1 LSPPPPAVRRALL
14 ILGATALAAAWIFA
28 ALRLWRTTVPSD
40 LPLPNLDPHE
50 FFTDAQL
57 DRASSYEAFLRV
69 DALLGSLAAVLATG
83 LFAVRGARF
92 VRESAAGRIG
102 TGMLLG
108 MLGLAFVWLAQFPFG
123 LAALW
128 WERKHD
134 VSNLDYVS
142 WIVNDFLSAGGE
154 FLFICLALLIVMA
167 LAAVWR
173 RAWWVAAVPA
183 LLAVTLLFAFAQPY
197 LLPDLHPLNDP
208 ALEAEAQQLA
218 ADEGVSGTP
227 VRVQDTHNLGGSP
240 NAEATGLDGSRRV
253 IVWDTLLRRFPPSE
267 VRVVL
272 AHEFGHL
279 AHDHVLKGLAWGG
292 LLAIPIAL
300 IVALA
305 TRRRGGIYEPTAVP
319 LALFIVVALLF
330 VASPLQNAYSRRLE
344 SEADWSALQATHEPA
359 AAKALFR
366 RFTRVA
372 RVQPTS
378 PGWATLL
385 LENHPTIMQRIEMA
399 DAWRRLHPTTP

>member
-1 LSPPPPAVRRALL
+1 LSPPPPAVRRTLL
-14 ILGATALAAAWIFA
+14 IFGAIALAATWTFA
-28 ALRLWRTTVPSD
+28 AIRLWRTTVPGD
-40 LPLPNLDPHE
+40 LPLPNLDPHQ
-50 FFTDAQL
+50 FFTDVEL
-57 DRASSYEAFLRV
+57 DRAASYEAFLRV
-69 DALLGSLAAVLATG
+69 DALLGSLAAVAATA
-83 LFAVRGARF
+83 LFAARGARF

-108 MLGLAFVWLAQFPFG
+108 MLGLSFVWLAQFPFG

-167 LAAVWR
+167 LAALWR

-183 LLAVTLLFAFAQPY
+183 LLAVTLLFAFVQPY
-197 LLPDLHPLNDP
+197 LLPDLHPLRDP
-208 ALEAEAQQLA
+208 ALAAEARQLA
-218 ADEGVSGTP
+218 ADEGVAGTP
-227 VRVQDTHNLGGSP
+227 VRVQDTRNLGGSP

-253 IVWDTLLRRFPPSE
+253 IVWDTLLKRFPPSE

-292 LLAIPIAL
+292 LLAIPIA
-300 IVALA
+300 IVVALA

-344 SEADWSALQATHEPA
+344 SEADWSALQATHDPA

-372 RVQPTS
+372 RVQPTA
-378 PGWATLL
+378 PGWAMLM
-385 LENHPTIMQRIEMA
+385 LENHPTTMQRIEMA
-399 DAWRRLHPTTP
+399 DAWRTLHPTTP

>member
-1 LSPPPPAVRRALL
+1 LSPPPPAVRRTLL
-14 ILGATALAAAWIFA
+14 ILGAAAFAAAWIFA
-28 ALRLWRTTVPSD
+28 AIRLWRTSVPSN
-40 LPLPNLDPHE
+40 LSLPNLDPRR

-69 DALLGSLAAVLATG
+69 DALLGSIAAVAATG
-83 LFAVRGARF
+83 LFALRGAGF

-154 FLFICLALLIVMA
+154 FLFISFALLIVMA
-167 LAAVWR
+167 LAGVWR

-183 LLAVTLLFAFAQPY
+183 LLAVTLVFAFVQPY
-197 LLPDLHPLNDP
+197 LLPDLHPLRDP
-208 ALEAEAQQLA
+208 ALAAEAKQLA
-218 ADEGVSGTP
+218 ADEGVAGTP
-227 VRVQDTHNLGGSP
+227 VRVQDTHNLGGGP
-240 NAEATGLDGSRRV
+240 NAEAAGLDGSRRV

-279 AHDHVLKGLAWGG
+279 AHDHVLKGLAWTG

-330 VASPLQNAYSRRLE
+330 VASPLQNAFSRRLE
-344 SEADWSALQATHEPA
+344 AEADWSALQATHDPA
-359 AAKALFR
+359 AARALFR

-372 RVQPTS
+372 RAQPTS
-378 PGWATLL
+378 PGWATLM
-385 LENHPTIMQRIEMA
+385 LENHPTIMERIEMA
-399 DAWRRLHPTTP
+399 DAWRSLHPATP

>member
-1 LSPPPPAVRRALL
+1 M
-14 ILGATALAAAWIFA
+14 F
-28 ALRLWRTTVPSD
+28 
-40 LPLPNLDPHE
+40 
-50 FFTDAQL
+50 
-57 DRASSYEAFLRV
+57 
-69 DALLGSLAAVLATG
+69 
-83 LFAVRGARF
+83 
-92 VRESAAGRIG
+92 
-102 TGMLLG
+102 LG

-142 WIVNDFLSAGGE
+142 WIVNDFLSAGGA
-154 FLFICLALLIVMA
+154 FLFISFALLIVMA
-167 LAAVWR
+167 LAGVWR

-183 LLAVTLLFAFAQPY
+183 LLAVTLLFAFVQPY
-197 LLPDLHPLNDP
+197 LLPDLHPLRDP
-208 ALEAEAQQLA
+208 ALAAEAKQLA
-218 ADEGVSGTP
+218 ADEGVAGTP
-227 VRVQDTHNLGGSP
+227 VRVQDTHNLGGGP
-240 NAEATGLDGSRRV
+240 NAEAAGLDGSRRV

-279 AHDHVLKGLAWGG
+279 AHDHVLKELAWTG

-305 TRRRGGIYEPTAVP
+305 TRGRGGIYEPTAVP

-330 VASPLQNAYSRRLE
+330 VASPLQNAFSRRLE
-344 SEADWSALQATHEPA
+344 AEADWSALQATHDPA
-359 AAKALFR
+359 AARALFR

-372 RVQPTS
+372 RAQPTS
-378 PGWATLL
+378 PGWATLM
-385 LENHPTIMQRIEMA
+385 LENHPTIMERIEMA
-399 DAWRRLHPTTP
+399 DAWRSLHPATP

>member
-1 LSPPPPAVRRALL
+1 LSPPPAAVRRALL
-14 ILGATALAAAWIFA
+14 ILGGAALAAAWIFA
-28 ALRLWRTTVPSD
+28 ALRLWRTSVPSD
-40 LPLPNLDPHE
+40 LSLPNLDPHR
-50 FFTDAQL
+50 FFTAAQL

-69 DALLGSLAAVLATG
+69 DALLASVAAVLATG

-108 MLGLAFVWLAQFPFG
+108 MLGLAFVWLAQLPFG

-128 WERKHD
+128 WERRKG
-134 VSNLDYVS
+134 VSNLDYVT

-154 FLFICLALLIVMA
+154 FLFISLALLIVMS
-167 LAAVWR
+167 LAGVWR

-183 LLAVTLLFAFAQPY
+183 LLAVTLLFAFVQPY
-197 LLPDLHPLNDP
+197 LLPDLHPLRDP
-208 ALEAEAQQLA
+208 ALAAEAQQLA

-240 NAEATGLDGSRRV
+240 NAEAAGLDGSRRV

-279 AHDHVLKGLAWGG
+279 AHDHVLKGLGWTG

-305 TRRRGGIYEPTAVP
+305 TRRRGGIYEPTAIP
-319 LALFIVVALLF
+319 LALFIVVALLL

-344 SEADWSALQATHEPA
+344 SEADWSALQATHDPA

-372 RVQPTS
+372 RAAPTS
-378 PGWATLL
+378 PGWATLM
-385 LENHPTIMQRIEMA
+385 LETHPTIMQRIAMA
-399 DAWRRLHPTTP
+399 DAWRRMHPATP

>member
-1 LSPPPPAVRRALL
+1 MSAPPPAVRRAFVT
-14 ILGATALAAAWIFA
+14 LGAAALTAAWIFA
-28 ALRLWRTTVPSD
+28 ALRLWRTSVPSD
-40 LPLPNLDPHE
+40 LALPALDPHR
-50 FFTDAQL
+50 FFSDAEL
-57 DRASSYEAFLRV
+57 DRAASYQAFLRV
-69 DALLGSLAAVLATG
+69 DALLASLATLFAVG
-83 LFAVRGARF
+83 LFALKGARF
-92 VRESAAGRIG
+92 ARESAAGRIG

-134 VSNLDYVS
+134 VSNLDYVT
-142 WIVNDFLSAGGE
+142 WAIDDFLSAGGE
-154 FLFICLALLIVMA
+154 FLFISLALLIVMA
-167 LAAVWR
+167 LAGVWR

-183 LLAVTLLFAFAQPY
+183 LLAITLLFAFVQPY
-197 LLPDLHPLNDP
+197 LLPGLHSLRDP
-208 ALEAEAQQLA
+208 ALAAEARQLA

-227 VRVQDTHNLGGSP
+227 VRVQDTHDLGGSP
-240 NAEATGLDGSRRV
+240 NAEAAGIDGSRRV
-253 IVWDTLLRRFPPSE
+253 IVWDTLLQRFTPAE

-279 AHDHVLKGLAWGG
+279 AHDHVLKELAWTA

-300 IVALA
+300 MVALV

-319 LALFIVVALLF
+319 LALFIVVALLW

-344 SEADWSALQATHEPA
+344 AEADWSALEATHDPA

-372 RVQPTS
+372 LVQPTS
-378 PGWATLL
+378 PGWATLM
-385 LENHPTIMQRIEMA
+385 LESHPTIMRRIELA
-399 DAWRRLHPTTP
+399 DAWRSLHRATP

>member
-1 LSPPPPAVRRALL
+1 LSAAPPAARRTLL
-14 ILGATALAAAWIFA
+14 IVGGAALAAAWIFA
-28 ALRLWRTTVPSD
+28 ALRLWRTSVPGD
-40 LPLPNLDPHE
+40 LALPDLDPHR
-50 FFTDAQL
+50 FFTAAQL
-57 DRASSYEAFLRV
+57 DRASSYEAFLRI
-69 DALLGSLAAVLATG
+69 DTLLASLAAVAATG
-83 LFAVRGARF
+83 LFALVGARF

-108 MLGLAFVWLAQFPFG
+108 MLGLAFVWLAEVPFG

-134 VSNLDYVS
+134 VSNLDYFS
-142 WIVNDFLSAGGE
+142 WIVDAFLSAGGQ

-167 LAAVWR
+167 LAGLWR

-183 LLAVTLLFAFAQPY
+183 LLAVTLLFAFLQPY
-197 LLPDLHPLNDP
+197 LLPDLHPLRDP
-208 ALEAEAQQLA
+208 ALA
-218 ADEGVSGTP
+218 ADAQRLAHEEGVSGTP

-240 NAEATGLDGSRRV
+240 NAEAAGLDGSRRV
-253 IVWDTLLRRFPPSE
+253 IVWDTLLERFPRPE

-279 AHDHVLKGLAWGG
+279 AHDHVLKQLAWTG

-300 IVALA
+300 LVALA

-319 LALFIVVALLF
+319 LALFVVVALLF
-330 VASPLQNAYSRRLE
+330 ALSPLRNAYSRHLE
-344 SEADWSALQATHEPA
+344 SEADWSALQATHDPA

-366 RFTRVA
+366 RFTRIA
-372 RVQPTS
+372 RAEPTS
-378 PGWATLL
+378 PGWATLM
-385 LENHPTIMQRIEMA
+385 LETHPTIMRRIEMA
-399 DAWRRLHPTTP
+399 DAWRSLNRGTP